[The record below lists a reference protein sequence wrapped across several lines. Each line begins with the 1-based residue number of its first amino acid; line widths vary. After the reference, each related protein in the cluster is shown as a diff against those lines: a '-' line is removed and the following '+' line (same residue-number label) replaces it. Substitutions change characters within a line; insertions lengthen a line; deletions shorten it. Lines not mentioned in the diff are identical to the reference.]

1 MIYRYIEI
9 LLTWNV
15 IHLLAISGCLGSDNV
30 TAAKVTSLRKTLL
43 QDYDSYLRP
52 RRLQLDTVVIN
63 ASFIVKRFHDLNE
76 KEEKVSLLGYFQ
88 FQWSDEFLVWNK
100 EDHSNISDIVVKT
113 NDIWWP
119 TISLGNPI
127 GNFENLQN
135 HYGIFHVSSSGE
147 IKWSPGGLF
156 TVACDLNLE
165 KYPFDTQTCDFVFVV
180 LGYSS
185 DAVII
190 NVNPNVQQVKGT
202 TEWDVV
208 SANMFGISGEKTG
221 LTVSFTLQRKPFFVV
236 LTVLLPLSLLSLLNL
251 CVFLIPVESGEKT
264 SFAITTFLAYSIY
277 LSALGSSLSA
287 KDNIYLTMYIEILMI
302 TGVIIVLIVIVQTR
316 LFFYYGDHRL
326 PCCRIKTVH
335 GEEIDVKNT
344 ITRKVSL
351 DNVKEFRTW
360 ASSMGILDQVLFFL
374 FFCILGSITVY
385 YFAMMMF

>member
-1 MIYRYIEI
+1 MIYIEI
-9 LLTWNV
+9 LLTWNI
-15 IHLLAISGCLGSDNV
+15 IHLLAITGCLGSDNI
-30 TAAKVTSLRKTLL
+30 TAEKVTSLRRTLL
-43 QDYDSYLRP
+43 RDYDPYLRP

-63 ASFIVKRFHDLNE
+63 ASFVVKRFHDLSE

-88 FQWSDEFLVWNK
+88 FQWNDEFLVWNK

-127 GNFENLQN
+127 GNYENLQN
-135 HYGIFHVSSSGE
+135 HFGIFHVSSSGE
-147 IKWSPGGLF
+147 IKWSSGGLF
-156 TVACDLNLE
+156 SVACDLNLE
-165 KYPFDTQTCDFVFVV
+165 NYPFDTHTCDFVFVV

-185 DAVII
+185 DDVII

-208 SANMFGISGEKTG
+208 SANMFGTSGEKTG
-221 LTVSFTLQRKPFFVV
+221 LTVSFTLRRKSFFVV

-287 KDNIYLTMYIEILMI
+287 KDNIYLTMYIEILII

-316 LFFYYGDHRL
+316 LFFYYGDQRL

-335 GEEIDVKNT
+335 GEDIDVKNN
-344 ITRKVSL
+344 ITRKTSP
-351 DNVKEFRTW
+351 DNVNEFRTW